1 MTRLALTLTR
11 PLVFLPGIALA
22 VALASIAV
30 LVMMPAPTAVAA
42 VVVAPVVPLAGV
54 MPAGSRDRR
63 CDSCGYVEAIRRIDP
78 VTGLSGYAFTV
89 RMRDGS
95 IRDSNQA
102 TRGRWL
108 EGDQMMVIGG
118 TAARALE
125 QANNTAL

>member
-1 MTRLALTLTR
+1 MTRLAQTLTR

-22 VALASIAV
+22 VAVASIAV
-30 LVMMPAPTAVAA
+30 LVMMPAPEAVAA
-42 VVVAPVVPLAGV
+42 VVAPAVPLVDAT
-54 MPAGSRDRR
+54 PASSRERR
-63 CDSCGYVEAIRRIDP
+63 CDSCGFVEAIHPIDP

-95 IRDSNQA
+95 VRDSNQA

-108 EGDQMMVIGG
+108 VGDQMLVIGG

-125 QANNTAL
+125 QQHNVTL